1 MTATGPGQLAGAVI
15 AALALSTSM
24 VRAEGSA
31 TFALPIIELAATP
44 SGVSVQGKVI
54 GLESASV
61 DAELTVFR
69 EDNSGRVSSRQSRSL
84 DTTTGSVHV
93 VATMDVSAA
102 PGAELEVL
110 LELSADGNVFARSET
125 RLGDLPEN

>member
-1 MTATGPGQLAGAVI
+1 ML
-15 AALALSTSM
+15 
-24 VRAEGSA
+24 RAEGSA

-69 EDNSGRVSSRQSRSL
+69 EDNSGRMSYRQSRSL
-84 DTTTGSVHV
+84 DITTGSVHV